1 MVQSEAEKPRS
12 SWINQVEEK
21 ESGAE
26 KPPASIVEIN
36 GKKVKKISNGKK
48 VKRNKNG
55 KKLKQTEKK
64 LKKVRKSEIDAQK
77 TSMSATKDPLCQKYK
92 LREYDV
98 INLHHVHMR
107 NLPDTFVPKQI
118 KASDEMSLEEKLALD
133 HYQYMVWMMPPVISW
148 EGYLFEDPRK
158 NSRDD
163 SNEKSK
169 TEKNIGNDGDKK
181 TRTQKNRRDDGDKK
195 TETRKKSRNVGNKKT
210 EAQKKSRDDGDK
222 KTETQKK
229 SRDDSDKKTET
240 QKESGSH
247 VSKKPG
253 EIFPSSS
260 ALRKYV
266 PPRMRAGWSA
276 TWSSMS
282 TRRVTVDKQTTI
294 RVTNLSKDMKE
305 FDLQK
310 LFKSFGLIQRIY
322 LAKNKCTQ
330 QLKGFA
336 FIEYYDRTD
345 AAKAICS
352 LCGYGYDHLILNVE
366 WAKPL
371 VKNYS

>member
-1 MVQSEAEKPRS
+1 MTIQSETEKPRS
-12 SWINQVEEK
+12 SWINQVEEEK
-21 ESGAE
+21 SGAE
-26 KPPASIVEIN
+26 KPPAPIAKIN
-36 GKKVKKISNGKK
+36 GKKVKKKYNGKK
-48 VKRNKNG
+48 VKRNKNV
-55 KKLKQTEKK
+55 KKLKQTKK
-64 LKKVRKSEIDAQK
+64 KVKMVRKSEIDAQK
-77 TSMSATKDPLCQKYK
+77 TSMSATKDPLCQKYN

-107 NLPDTFVPKQI
+107 NLPDTFVPKEI

-133 HYQYMVWMMPPVISW
+133 HYQYMVWMMPPITCW

-169 TEKNIGNDGDKK
+169 IQKNIGNDGDKK
-181 TRTQKNRRDDGDKK
+181 TRTQKNKKDDGDKK
-195 TETRKKSRNVGNKKT
+195 TETQKNSRDDGNKKI
-210 EAQKKSRDDGDK
+210 EAQKKGRDDGDRKTKTQKKSRDDGDK
-222 KTETQKK
+222 KTETQK
-229 SRDDSDKKTET
+229 
-240 QKESGSH
+240 ESGSH
-247 VSKKPG
+247 VRKKPG
-253 EIFPSSS
+253 EIFSSSS

-266 PPRMRAGWSA
+266 PPRMRAGWSV
-276 TWSSMS
+276 TWSSMP
-282 TRRVTVDKQTTI
+282 TRRATRDKQATI
-294 RVTNLSKDMKE
+294 RVTNLSKDVKE

-310 LFKSFGLIQRIY
+310 LFKPFGLIQRIY

-371 VKNYS
+371 VEN